1 MAKDPNSTQQVDVEL
16 LAEGGDIAKAMD
28 LINAKIEKASLAVQK
43 IVTSADQGSKKF
55 DNQLN
60 RTIKDLQQAMSQ
72 LSTLEKSIYSG
83 AGGVRQLRAAEK
95 FGKDTEAAARFAGTV
110 KNAGTA
116 VEAVGARIND
126 LTKKMGALG
135 QQDFLPKQKMLRA
148 QNDLRDVER
157 QLKSVGSTM
166 ERLNTKGRIQG
177 GDFSAQ
183 QKEVAAAQTALLKAL
198 QDGRRTNFAPEMQRL
213 QDATAKYALDLR
225 TADAELRRMGQSYD
239 QLIQKARAYTTETN
253 FQREGRLRR
262 ESGRLAVPGDVSTE
276 GAAERLA
283 QATLRAANA
292 RERLNTAL
300 RSNAGQAELAK
311 AVSEYELYNRELVE
325 AIALHDKL
333 QRELKQSA
341 AEQAAQAARAAK
353 EQAAT
358 QLPKAQPKGPLQSIL
373 SPGYAAAAFA
383 RTSVYGAAAMA
394 AYSIFNAVRDGAQFV
409 VQFEDT
415 LARLQAIAGATSG
428 QMVDLRDKI
437 LEVGTTSK
445 YSTLELTEAAIT
457 LAQAGFSA
465 SDMGSSLEAV
475 SRLAVASGSTIAESV
490 DLITGAIGAFQLQT
504 SEAARV
510 SDLLVAAL
518 NRSKLTV
525 TQVAQAVQYV
535 GATAFEA
542 NISLNEL
549 VAAAGAISQAGVR
562 SGSTIGTGLRQ
573 FLVDLQDPTKK
584 LTIELTKL
592 GLTQADVDVKT
603 RGLSTVLTTLR
614 DAGFGSA
621 QAYAGLETRAAAAFL
636 VLKNNIGTMH
646 DLEIAQL
653 AQGQAAEAAD
663 TAMSSLSATWQ
674 RFKNIVNK
682 QSAESDFLNGI
693 KDGFRDLLEGTNEII
708 LANEKMAE
716 SRLGLYDQT
725 RKNLEQYS
733 QEGKYLDALGAS
745 FQLMGMD
752 IDNAVRSTVGMN
764 EQFKSGSGSVQDY
777 ETAIANGNEVI
788 NAYQVTIAATDKE
801 LAKLLLQEETLK
813 GEHGALAAQTAM
825 LATRFEGLSKYLNQN
840 TNDFYGAIKAVRE
853 YRAELYATLQTQL
866 TTQKGLL
873 TAQRSQQRGEAMGA
887 FRKADRN
894 VTSTEG
900 RQILLALARNPTDP
914 VVRQAALDYSKR
926 SGVSSFEAKS
936 IGEAARAA
944 AGFDT
949 TNRNLELLNRQS
961 AYVAAGLNPE
971 AQRSA
976 RGIETVTAAL
986 GQMDPR
992 TGNMSGKQRAQLYT
1006 PIADEAQNASD
1017 AARERAKKSADE
1029 GERQY
1034 WNDQADQWHS
1044 LSNQAK
1050 AAMSTLGEKTPK
1062 AKTDRSGAREAR
1074 RRLSARKTVS
1084 DAALKSAEL
1093 DLKEALDDNEDPV
1106 DFQSFQDGRDEV
1118 EKALGAWAEK
1128 RLELMKDEIAS
1139 KHMTGS
1145 EAENFEREVRSQIE
1159 SKQIETRKKIADNIV
1174 SMLKSG
1180 LDAADRAFENA
1191 MRPYADAIQI
1201 AEGRL
1206 AGLDRTDVRDRI
1218 PDYVRENARY
1228 GIEKKKEQA
1237 ERQKISENEALLQK
1251 YASVLADAKAALALM
1266 GASATADNNDPNS
1279 IIVSSGALNQFSGK
1293 TLKDVR
1299 TALADT
1305 ETKIHDLTVAND
1317 ALRASFEGAA
1327 QIPQTLS
1334 EAFQQASAAY
1344 ARSVGLNRTMK
1355 ESIIN
1360 DLGGAISETH
1370 DAFTQFWNDMLE
1382 RPQDV
1387 LNNLKN
1393 FATAVGRILQQMAAQ
1408 ALANQIFGSI
1418 LKIFGAGF
1426 GGASSRGV
1434 SSAGAGLGG
1443 SIKSILGRFNGGSID
1458 RAEGGLVTEGVPNRD
1473 SVNTNLARGEFVT
1486 RKAAVDSV
1494 GVEFMRDVNK
1504 RGVRALKSLAP
1515 TPIIAPAPK
1524 QEMAVYLVAP
1534 EERPSLGPNDVVAV
1548 MNNEMLK
1555 DGSTKKLI
1563 KYIAQG
1569 G

>member
-60 RTIKDLQQAMSQ
+60 RTVKDLQQAMSQ

-157 QLKSVGSTM
+157 QLKSVDSTLTRLGTKS
-166 ERLNTKGRIQG
+166 RLNG
-177 GDFSAQ
+177 GDFSGQ
-183 QKEVAAAQTALLKAL
+183 QKEVLAAQAALFKAL

-239 QLIQKARAYTTETN
+239 QLVQKARAYTTETN

-373 SPGYAAAAFA
+373 SPGYAVAAFA

-409 VQFEDT
+409 IQFEDT

-445 YSTLELTEAAIT
+445 YSTLELAEAAIT

-525 TQVAQAVQYV
+525 TQVAQAIQYV
-535 GATAFEA
+535 GATAFES

-636 VLKNNIGTMH
+636 VLKNNLGTMH

-653 AQGQAAEAAD
+653 AQGQAAEAAG
-663 TAMSSLSATWQ
+663 TAMESLSAEWQ

-693 KDGFRDLLEGTNEII
+693 KDGFRDLLEGAGELIR
-708 LANEKMAE
+708 ANEKMAE
-716 SRLGLYDQT
+716 SRLGIYDQT
-725 RKNLEQYS
+725 KKNLDQYS
-733 QEGKYLDALGAS
+733 QEGRYLDALGAS
-745 FQLMGMD
+745 FELMGMD
-752 IDNAVRSTVGMN
+752 IDNAVRATVGMN
-764 EQFKSGSGSVQDY
+764 QQFKSGAGSAQDY

-801 LAKLLLQEETLK
+801 LAKLLLQEATLK
-813 GEHGALAAQTAM
+813 GEHGALASQTAM

-873 TAQRSQQRGEAMGA
+873 TAQRTQQRGEALGA
-887 FRKADRN
+887 FRRADRN

-900 RQILLALARNPTDP
+900 RQILMALARNPTDP
-914 VVRQAALDYSKR
+914 IIRQAALDYSKR

-936 IGEAARAA
+936 IADAARAA

-949 TNRNLELLNRQS
+949 TNRNLQIVNRQS
-961 AYVAAGLNPE
+961 EYVAAGLNPN

-976 RGIETVTAAL
+976 QGVETVTAAL
-986 GQMDPR
+986 GQMDSR
-992 TGNMSGKQRAQLYT
+992 TGGMSGKQRAQLYT
-1006 PIADEAQNASD
+1006 PIADEARNASD
-1017 AARERAKKSADE
+1017 AARARAKEAANE

-1034 WNDQADQWHS
+1034 WNDQADQWNS

-1062 AKTDRSGAREAR
+1062 AKTDRAGAREAR
-1074 RRLSARKTVS
+1074 RRLAARKTVS

-1093 DLKEALDDNEDPV
+1093 DLKEALDDNTQPR
-1106 DFQSFQDGRDEV
+1106 DFSDFKDGRE
-1118 EKALGAWAEK
+1118 EIERALSAWVEK
-1128 RLELMKDEIAS
+1128 RLDLMKDEIAS
-1139 KHMTGS
+1139 KHMTGT
-1145 EAENFEREVRSQIE
+1145 EAENFEREVRSQIA
-1159 SKQIETRKKIADNIV
+1159 SKQTETRKKIADLIV
-1174 SMLKSG
+1174 DMLANG
-1180 LDAADRAFENA
+1180 LKAADRAFERA
-1191 MRPYADAIQI
+1191 MQPYEDGIKL
-1201 AEGRL
+1201 AEARVSS
-1206 AGLDRTDVRDRI
+1206 LDRVGVRNRV
-1218 PDYVRENARY
+1218 PDYVRANAAY
-1228 GIEKKKEQA
+1228 GVELQQEQ
-1237 ERQKISENEALLQK
+1237 RDR
-1251 YASVLADAKAALALM
+1251 ASVSANDTRIAEYLAQLGDAKAAIRETQQAL
-1266 GASATADNNDPNS
+1266 GSENLGDD
-1279 IIVSSGALNQFSGK
+1279 IVVTSDKFKDFSGQ

-1299 TALADT
+1299 EAIADT
-1305 ETKIHDLTVAND
+1305 EVKIHDLTVANE
-1317 ALRASFEGAA
+1317 ALRASFDGAS
-1327 QIPQTLS
+1327 QIPQTLG

-1370 DAFTQFWNDMLE
+1370 DAFTQFWNDMLS

-1393 FATAVGRILQQMAAQ
+1393 FALAVGRILQQMAAQ

-1418 LKIFGAGF
+1418 LNLVGMGTNAGL
-1426 GGASSRGV
+1426 
-1434 SSAGAGLGG
+1434 SSAGKGLGSSIG
-1443 SIKSILGRFNGGSID
+1443 SIIPRFNGGSID

-1504 RGVRALKSLAP
+1504 RGIRALRGLAG
-1515 TPIIAPAPK
+1515 TPMIAPAPK